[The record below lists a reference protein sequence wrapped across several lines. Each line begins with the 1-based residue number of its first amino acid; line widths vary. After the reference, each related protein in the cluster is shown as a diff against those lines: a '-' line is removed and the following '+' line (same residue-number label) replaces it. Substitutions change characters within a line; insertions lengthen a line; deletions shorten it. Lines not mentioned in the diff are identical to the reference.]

1 MAKHVGCNSCDRQRP
16 CRRVELFLSADGGGL
31 QAITVHLCGPCTA
44 ALIDSVTLFAV
55 ATEFLDGASSRSRT
69 QNR

>member
-1 MAKHVGCNSCDRQRP
+1 MGSQRGCYSCDRQRSL
-16 CRRVELFLSADGGGL
+16 RRLELLVQANGGGI

-55 ATEFLDGASSRSRT
+55 AMELVENASSLR
-69 QNR
+69 